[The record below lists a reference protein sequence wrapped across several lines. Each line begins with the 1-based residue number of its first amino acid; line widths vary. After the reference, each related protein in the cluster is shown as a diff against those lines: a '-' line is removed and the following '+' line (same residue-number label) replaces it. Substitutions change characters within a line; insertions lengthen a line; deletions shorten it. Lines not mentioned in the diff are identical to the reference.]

1 MDKIVVAGGKGMG
14 YDDLFNDKDT
24 TIKDSKSLNDII
36 SDRFKDVQDALDKV
50 KAKPGDPAALMEL
63 QVAMNNLQ
71 QIMSTTTQLINSL
84 KTMTEGI
91 NRNI

>member
-1 MDKIVVAGGKGMG
+1 MATASGIGGGNSMG
-14 YDDLFNDKDT
+14 YKELFLDKT
-24 TIKDSKSLNDII
+24 EGGKSLNEII
-36 SDRFKDVQDALDKV
+36 SDRFKDVNTALKAVQDN
-50 KAKPGDPAALMEL
+50 PGDPGMLMQL
-63 QVAMNNLQ
+63 QVAMNSLQ

>member
-1 MDKIVVAGGKGMG
+1 MSNTPGIGGGSSIGYKELFLDKNEGG
-14 YDDLFNDKDT
+14 
-24 TIKDSKSLNDII
+24 KSLNDTI
-36 SDRFKDVQDALDKV
+36 SDRFSEVNKALEKV

-63 QVAMNNLQ
+63 QVAMNALQ
-71 QIMSTTTQLINSL
+71 QLMSTTTQLINSL